1 MNATDIEKPDRLDI
15 FKQQFPR
22 VFHNADLPFGLEC
35 SAGWDPLIATLCTQI
50 DHILR
55 QAPGASIQIRQIK
68 EKFGALRFYYGTSGL
83 DEARTQVLRE
93 LVSRAERNS
102 QELCENCG
110 RPRQSRRNDWILTL
124 CDACAQAKGYR

>member
-1 MNATDIEKPDRLDI
+1 MDATDIEKPKRLDI

-35 SAGWDPLIATLCTQI
+35 SAGWDPLITTLCTHI

-83 DEARTQVLRE
+83 DEARAQALRE
-93 LVSRAERNS
+93 LVTRAERDSTQMCEDCGKPGRSRNS
-102 QELCENCG
+102 G
-110 RPRQSRRNDWILTL
+110 WILTL
-124 CDACAQAKGYR
+124 CDACALAKGCH